1 MGDVLLRAVNRRN
14 AGMQDFRRVLAAMT
28 FAVFFFA
35 PVAADVKGVRLG
47 VKGAT

>member
-1 MGDVLLRAVNRRN
+1 MP
-14 AGMQDFRRVLAAMT
+14 DFRSVLAAVT

-35 PVAADVKGVRLG
+35 PAAADVKGVRLG